1 MTSLKSQFFY
11 FMIRN
16 RHLFKFKLKPD
27 VWDMNTSITAFRD
40 DAEKTNARLANTMPK
55 NVEVSQFAI
64 NGMKAEWLIPAGV
77 SKEKVIMYC
86 IGGGYVS
93 GSCNDHR
100 LIVAKVA
107 KTIGVATLLY
117 EHRNAPEDP
126 YPAALDDSLAAYK
139 WLLEQGTSP
148 NNILIIGESA
158 GGGLCLAS
166 LLAIRDQKLPLPAG
180 AVALSPWTDLKLTG
194 DSYRTKKNVCISPEG
209 MNVVC
214 SKHYVGSHDPEDPYI
229 SPLYGDLHSLPPIF
243 LNVGDYE
250 TMRDDSVRFAEKA
263 KQAGVDV
270 TLRVGEKM
278 VHCYPLMAPMFPE
291 ATEAMDEIS
300 AFIKAQ
306 LKL

>member
-11 FMIRN
+11 IAIKY
-16 RHLFKFKLKPD
+16 RHLFQMKLKPE
-27 VWDMNTSITAFRD
+27 VWDTNTSVAAFRD
-40 DAEKTNARLANTMPK
+40 VAEKTNARLANTMPK
-55 NVEVSQFAI
+55 GIEVSPFTI
-64 NGMKAEWLIPAGV
+64 DGMKAEWLIPDGA

-107 KTIGVATLLY
+107 RVTGAAILMY
-117 EHRNAPEDP
+117 EHRNAPEHP

-148 NNILIIGESA
+148 KDIVIMGESA
-158 GGGLCLAS
+158 GGGLCLAT
-166 LLAIRDQKLPLPAG
+166 LLAIRDQNLPLPAG

-194 DSYRTKKNVCISPEG
+194 ASYQTKRNVCISPEG

-214 SKHYVGSHDPEDPYI
+214 SKYYYGDHDPEHPYI
-229 SPLYGDLHSLPPIF
+229 SPLYGDLQGLPPLCI
-243 LNVGDYE
+243 NVGEYE
-250 TMRDDSVRFAEKA
+250 TMLDDSTRFAEKA
-263 KQAGVDV
+263 KAAGVDV

-291 ATEAMDEIS
+291 ATQAMSEIN
-300 AFIKAQ
+300 AFIRTR
-306 LKL
+306 LNI